1 MTVVAQGCPADLR
14 SGYGLAV
21 GPSLQCLRSGS
32 PRVGPP
38 CTSPCTRPVRWPL
51 CKPKA
56 MVTGTCSRPGPWA
69 DSRRPLMQSGGLSWW
84 LGSWRSE
91 SWEGVGGRGGGAG
104 LQSTIGVG
112 WRQVLCVA
120 LSLPWILPTAPP
132 PLPSSKSPQSPLP
145 CLPFSLQLLV
155 KY

>member
-38 CTSPCTRPVRWPL
+38 CTSPCTRPVRRPL

-91 SWEGVGGRGGGAG
+91 SWEGVGGRGGAQASSQQLEWDGG
-104 LQSTIGVG
+104 RSC
-112 WRQVLCVA
+112 VLPCHCPGSSPLLRPLCLH
-120 LSLPWILPTAPP
+120 LSLH
-132 PLPSSKSPQSPLP
+132 S
-145 CLPFSLQLLV
+145 LPFLV
-155 KY
+155 CLSPSNS